1 MTTFYLSRAAWGARP
16 PKTGPGDLTPSRVHG
31 VAVHW
36 PGMDGPV
43 HSYAGVAAALRG
55 WQAFHMDD
63 RGWSDIAYQV
73 AVDQAGRAWTL
84 RGLRAQSAANGD
96 TDVNERYGAILLV
109 LAPGEEPSGAMADT
123 VRDVVA
129 DFRRLYLAGTAIVPH
144 SAIRPDPTDCP
155 GPAATA
161 AIAAGDFT
169 PGTTPPMEDDDM
181 WNPEQ
186 AEKIEKRYTLAH
198 QLWLSQTYAER
209 AVSDALAVRLL
220 NGDPAPMQATIDHA
234 VASIERIWRPVQ
246 QAQAEALE
254 LLK

>member
-16 PKTGPGDLTPSRVHG
+16 PKPGPGDLTPSRVDG
-31 VAVHW
+31 MAVHW

-84 RGLRAQSAANGD
+84 RGLRTQSGANGD
-96 TDVNERYGAILLV
+96 QDVNERYGAILLI
-109 LAPGEEPSGAMADT
+109 LAPGEQPTGAMADT
-123 VRDVVA
+123 VCDVVA
-129 DFRRLYLAGTAIVPH
+129 DFRQLYPGGTAILPH
-144 SAIRPDPTDCP
+144 SAVRPDQTDCP

-161 AIAAGDFT
+161 AIAAGDFNPDGPT
-169 PGTTPPMEDDDM
+169 QGDDDM

-186 AEKIEKRYTLAH
+186 AEKIEKRYTIAH

-209 AVSDALAVRLL
+209 AVSDALAVKLL
-220 NGDPAPMQATIDHA
+220 NGDPVPSPATLEQA

-246 QAQAEALE
+246 QDQAEALDR
-254 LLK
+254 LT